1 MTGIKKSVKV
11 TILDFEGKFM
21 LFSKL
26 GKRLNF
32 CNWASTVTSHLHF
45 VSLVESSAEWLV
57 EYLGLQ
63 FGNPFFEFIAGLKTI
78 LKQVF
83 SIDLKIVFK

>member
-11 TILDFEGKFM
+11 TIFDFEGKFM

-45 VSLVESSAEWLV
+45 VSLVESSAE
-57 EYLGLQ
+57 
-63 FGNPFFEFIAGLKTI
+63 
-78 LKQVF
+78 
-83 SIDLKIVFK
+83 